1 MPDVARRAGGLARDL
16 DLLRALAT
24 VPPDQGGLGV
34 MRLAEIVGRDKSQVS
49 RAMRALEAVGLVERD
64 VRTLEYRL
72 GTEVFALA
80 AKAGPNRLLRTA
92 PPHMQALAQ
101 QLDETVHL
109 CVLAGT
115 GVLTVASVPAPSHSF
130 RATGWEGR
138 VVPAHC
144 TSAGRV
150 LLMDAELPFIEQRF
164 AGGDFSG
171 GPGNRTTDPASLWSE
186 ICAARRRG
194 YALVDE
200 DFEPG
205 LIGASAPV
213 RDHHG
218 RIVAAVNVSASKER
232 SHARLRAMGEA
243 TALAARRLSEALGMP
258 PAADRPATGPT

>member
-1 MPDVARRAGGLARDL
+1 
-16 DLLRALAT
+16 
-24 VPPDQGGLGV
+24 
-34 MRLAEIVGRDKSQVS
+34 
-49 RAMRALEAVGLVERD
+49 
-64 VRTLEYRL
+64 
-72 GTEVFALA
+72 A
-80 AKAGPNRLLRTA
+80 AA
-92 PPHMQALAQ
+92 
-101 QLDETVHL
+101 
-109 CVLAGT
+109 
-115 GVLTVASVPAPSHSF
+115 F
-130 RATGWEGR
+130 RAAGWEGR
-138 VVPAHC
+138 VVPAHS

-218 RIVAAVNVSASKER
+218 P
-232 SHARLRAMGEA
+232 
-243 TALAARRLSEALGMP
+243 TAAARNASPNHEPAHAP
-258 PAADRPATGPT
+258 PRAR